1 MNSLFKSSVVFV
13 LALAF
18 IVSTTLGQTGGQGGL
33 LANLDPNAKPCQNFY
48 QYANGG
54 WLAKNPIPAAY
65 PAWGIANELDE
76 RNRETVHQ
84 ILEDAAKNTKAPKGS
99 NEQKVGDYYAACMA
113 EEQINAAGAQP
124 LADEFARINAIK
136 DQKAFLAEVARLHT
150 MGVNV
155 MFGDGSAQDSKNSAE
170 VIESLSQ
177 GGLSLPNRDYYFK
190 DDEKSKNIR
199 AEFLKHVAN
208 MFTLLGDKPEQAAAE
223 AQTVLNIETKLAEV
237 SRTPVELRD
246 PVSNYNRMTLAQLEA
261 LTPHFKWGDFFRQIG
276 FKGKTDIDV
285 GQPKFFQGLETQL
298 TAVPLADWQTYMR
311 WHLLNS
317 TASALSSKFVD
328 EDFHFKGGV
337 LQGTKENQP
346 RWKRCVSATDRAL
359 GEALGEVYVKKAF
372 PPEAK
377 ARALAMVRNLEAA
390 LKDDIGTLAWMSD
403 ATRKQA
409 IVKLDAFINKIG
421 YPDKWR
427 DYSKLEIK
435 RDAYVL
441 NRLRA
446 NVFANDRDL
455 AKIGQPVDKTEWFMS
470 PPTVNAYYNPQINEI
485 VFPAGILQPPFFDP
499 SADDAMNYGAMGAV
513 IGHEMTHG
521 FDDQGRQFDAAGNL
535 KDWWTEADRKNF
547 EARAKCV
554 INQFSSFEVAPE
566 LHQNGELVV
575 GESIADLGGLL
586 VAYAAY
592 QKSLQGKPHP
602 PDIDGF
608 TAEQR
613 FFLAYA
619 RGWATNA
626 RPEFER
632 LLASVDPHPLPRFRV
647 NGPLSNLPQF
657 AQAFGCKEGDPMVR
671 AEKDRCVIW

>member
-1 MNSLFKSSVVFV
+1 MNSLFKSVAVFV
-13 LALAF
+13 LALSFVVA
-18 IVSTTLGQTGGQGGL
+18 TTLGQTGGHGL
-33 LANLDPNAKPCQNFY
+33 DLANLDPNTKPCQNFY

-84 ILEDAAKNTKAPKGS
+84 ILEEAARSNAPRGS

-113 EEQINAAGAQP
+113 EDQINTAGAQP
-124 LADEFARINAIK
+124 LADEFARISAIK
-136 DQKAFLAEVARLHT
+136 DQKAFIAEVARLHT

-155 MFGDGSAQDSKNSAE
+155 MFGDGSEQDAKNSAE
-170 VIESLSQ
+170 VIESVSQ

-190 DDEKSKNIR
+190 DDDKSKMIR

-208 MFTLLGDKPEQAAAE
+208 MFTLAGDDAARAAAE
-223 AQTVLNIETKLAEV
+223 AQTILNIETKLAEV
-237 SRTPVELRD
+237 SKTPVELRD
-246 PVSNYNRMTLAQLEA
+246 PVANYNRMTLAQLQA
-261 LTPHFKWGDFFRQIG
+261 LTPHFMWADFFKQIG
-276 FKGKTDIDV
+276 LSQKTDIDV
-285 GQPKFFQGLETQL
+285 GQPKFFTGLEQQL
-298 TAVPLADWQTYMR
+298 TAVPLADWQTYLR
-311 WHLLNS
+311 WHLLNG

-328 EDFHFKGGV
+328 EDFNFKGRV
-337 LQGTKENQP
+337 LQGTKENLP
-346 RWKRCVSATDRAL
+346 RWKRCVAATDRAL

-403 ATRKQA
+403 PTRKQA
-409 IVKLDAFINKIG
+409 ITKLDAFINKIG

-427 DYSKLEIK
+427 DYTKLEIK

-446 NVFANDRDL
+446 NQFNNDRDL
-455 AKIGQPVDKTEWFMS
+455 GKIGRPVDKTEWFMS

-499 SADDAMNYGAMGAV
+499 TADDAVNYGAMGAV

-521 FDDQGRQFDAAGNL
+521 FDDQGAQFDAGGNL
-535 KDWWTEADRKNF
+535 KNWWTDADLKNF
-547 EARAKCV
+547 KERAKCV
-554 INQFSSFEVAPE
+554 STQFSSFEVEPG
-566 LHQNGELVV
+566 LHENGELVV

-586 VAYAAY
+586 IAYAAY
-592 QKSLQGKPHP
+592 QKSLEGKPRP
-602 PDIDGF
+602 ANIDGF
-608 TAEQR
+608 TPEQR

-619 RGWATNA
+619 RGWATQA

-657 AQAFGCKEGDPMVR
+657 AAAFGCKAGDPMVR